1 MKDSLLSGFVSIC
14 KDGIKLLVIGK
25 ETTAKE

>member
-1 MKDSLLSGFVSIC
+1 MKDLLSGFVSIC